1 MPSKQD
7 LETATKQ
14 AIDGGEWT
22 IEAREDYASLE
33 FMSRHKGPLMGMTI
47 ARPQAAYFDE
57 GQKMEA
63 NFDYSFFEGDLKAL
77 VGMTKAE
84 DRAEW
89 RRMYYGSTPETCSK
103 LLKSL
108 GFTEETMPSLDEL
121 AAKYTFQG

>member
-63 NFDYSFFEGDLKAL
+63 NFDYSFELEEHKADDIDSENSAAFTIKIDKHRRP
-77 VGMTKAE
+77 VTKIKGNA
-84 DRAEW
+84 
-89 RRMYYGSTPETCSK
+89 
-103 LLKSL
+103 
-108 GFTEETMPSLDEL
+108 FV
-121 AAKYTFQG
+121 FQGY